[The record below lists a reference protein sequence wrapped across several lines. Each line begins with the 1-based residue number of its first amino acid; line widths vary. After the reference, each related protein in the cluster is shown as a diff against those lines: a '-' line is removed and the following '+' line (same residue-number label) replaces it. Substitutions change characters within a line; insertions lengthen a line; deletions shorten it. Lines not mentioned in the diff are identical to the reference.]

1 MRQTFSGKV
10 KRGETEVQEL
20 PVERRVLPGKYK
32 AIYLGDNC
40 TQNCHLGSLKILSV
54 LWSKIL
60 FYSDTSVEL

>member
-40 TQNCHLGSLKILSV
+40 SKLSFWEFKNIISFMVKNFV
-54 LWSKIL
+54 LQ
-60 FYSDTSVEL
+60 